1 MSRRLAASLTIAF
14 VALTF
19 GVRSVSACDPCGTHA
34 SVQIPGLMNA
44 MRTTGLQ
51 AGAWTVSTQEQLSTF
66 DIQGENDLRTTET
79 DLELIKTLSVTQL
92 SVAYNVSSEVALQI
106 NTPFIIRS
114 YDHFERYRMV
124 RDTESGLGDISLL
137 STWSPYS
144 YTDVN
149 TRVFVA
155 AMAGVKLPTGD
166 TGSLKRIA
174 SVDAADAATEIQ
186 GRGLTLGTG
195 SVDVPLGLVSYLR
208 RGKVVLFT
216 GAQYTIRTEG
226 AADYQ
231 FANDLNWSLAPGW
244 LFVMSEDQNLTAS
257 VVFSGENKGSDHLD
271 GELLPRTASNNLYLG
286 PELFYSLN
294 NRISVQLA
302 FDLPVATDVGGAAV
316 KPETRSR
323 ASVSW
328 SF

>member
-1 MSRRLAASLTIAF
+1 
-14 VALTF
+14 
-19 GVRSVSACDPCGTHA
+19 
-34 SVQIPGLMNA
+34 MNA